1 MEQLLSGRAA
11 RTLLLF
17 VLARL
22 PSVSAIPKHD
32 ITLTFSNVAACILT
46 MSTLV
51 RPVLTKRFWTGEMS
65 YGHSQHTKST
75 LPNQS
80 GNDAFEMNT
89 ARKGNLHGSKHD
101 MSRKGNDVTIF
112 STHGRDSDG
121 ESTDRIING
130 GIVVNTWVGV
140 QSETAAHG
148 QAELVGHNSSD
159 RDVRHS

>member
-1 MEQLLSGRAA
+1 MIAAILRVSMVLLGGNGGTAA
-11 RTLLLF
+11 IWSCREDF
-17 VLARL
+17 V
-22 PSVSAIPKHD
+22 AICVGQAP
-32 ITLTFSNVAACILT
+32 IL
-46 MSTLV
+46 
-51 RPVLTKRFWTGEMS
+51 RPILTKRFWTGEMS

-89 ARKGNLHGSKHD
+89 ARKANLHGSKHD

-121 ESTDRIING
+121 ESTDRIIDG

-148 QAELVGHNSSD
+148 QAELVGPNSSD